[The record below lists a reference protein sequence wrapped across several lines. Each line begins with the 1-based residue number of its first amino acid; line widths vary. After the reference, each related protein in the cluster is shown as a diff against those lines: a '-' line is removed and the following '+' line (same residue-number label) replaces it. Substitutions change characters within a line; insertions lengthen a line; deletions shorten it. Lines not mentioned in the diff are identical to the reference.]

1 MRITNKYLVKT
12 FLSDLNINLENM
24 KKYQEQLSSGKEI
37 RRPSDD
43 PFAVTRSM
51 TLNSSINRNTQYQRN
66 IEDSIGWLDTADTA
80 LGQIGD
86 SLQRIRELMLA
97 ASNGTNTKSEMDA
110 YMAEI
115 QQKIEEIAQSGNTNF
130 DGRYIFGGTLTT
142 DKPFDVSKDGS
153 SEISYNGNNQIIK
166 REISP
171 GVTIDINVNGS
182 QMLAGT
188 DVIGVDHDMA
198 SALKNVVSA
207 LNKGDCSAL
216 SGDLIDDVQAN
227 IDNILRLRADVG
239 AKSNRMESAKSKN
252 EDETINMTE
261 MLSKVED
268 IDIAEK
274 VMQYKVMESVYQASL
289 MTGSKIIQPSLIDFL
304 R

>member
-24 KKYQEQLSSGKEI
+24 KKFQEQLSSGKEL

-66 IEDSIGWLDTADTA
+66 IEDSIGWLDTTDTA

-97 ASNGTNTKSEMDA
+97 ASNGTNTQSELDA
-110 YMAEI
+110 YRAEI
-115 QQKIEEIAQSGNTNF
+115 QQKIEEIGQSGNTNF

-153 SEISYNGNNQIIK
+153 GEISYNGNDQVIK

-188 DVIGVDHDMA
+188 DVKGTDHDMV
-198 SALKNVVSA
+198 SALQNVVSA
-207 LNKGDCSAL
+207 LNKGDYSAL
-216 SGDLIDDVQAN
+216 GGDLVDDVQAN

-252 EDETINMTE
+252 EDETLNLTE

-274 VMQYKVMESVYQASL
+274 IMQYKVMESVYQASL
-289 MTGSKIIQPSLIDFL
+289 MSGAKIIQPSLIDFL